1 MLPLFKS
8 HYSIGKSILTLDP
21 SETGPGPS
29 SIISIALDNNLKE
42 IVLVE
47 DSPIGFLE
55 SLKVC
60 EENNI
65 QLIFGLRFNFC
76 ESSTTEEKTTD
87 SHKVIIFSKNKNG
100 CSLLNSIYTESFTQ
114 NGGFLNRVVLKSLWS
129 SKDLKL
135 CIPFY
140 DSFIYKNLFS
150 FSGFV
155 PDLDFASPT
164 FFLEKN
170 GLPVDDCLRKGVLSY
185 AKSSNLSTAEVQSIY
200 YKNKSD
206 SSAFMAYKL
215 ICSRKNF
222 AGRATS
228 LEMPNLDHMGSDEF
242 CWESYLEK
250 THEQETITKD

>member
-8 HYSIGKSILTLDP
+8 HYSIGKSILTLDS
-21 SETGPGPS
+21 SETEFGPN
-29 SIISIALDNNLKE
+29 SIISIALENNLKE

-55 SLKVC
+55 SLKAC

-76 ESSTTEEKTTD
+76 ESPLTEEGAPD
-87 SHKVIIFSKNKNG
+87 SHKVIVFSKNKNG
-100 CSLLNSIYTESFTQ
+100 CSLLNSIYTEAFTQ
-114 NGGFLNRVVLKSLWS
+114 NGGFLNRSILNSFWS

-150 FSGFV
+150 FSGFA
-155 PDLDFASPT
+155 PDFDFASPV

-170 GLPVDDCLRKGVLSY
+170 GLPVDDCLRKGVLSF
-185 AKSSNLSTAEVQSIY
+185 AKSAALPTEEVQSIY

-206 SSAFMAYKL
+206 SSAFMTYKL

-222 AGRATS
+222 GGRATS

-250 THEQETITKD
+250 NESS